1 VAIGFR
7 REFKMYIP
15 RSLLALLVIVYLLF
29 LLSVDWI
36 NQADGSWWRP
46 YLFGFLV
53 VVFAS
58 WAHREQESDEL

>member
-1 VAIGFR
+1 
-7 REFKMYIP
+7 MYIP
-15 RSLLALLVIVYLLF
+15 RSLLALLVIVYMLF

-46 YLFGFLV
+46 YLLGFLV
-53 VVFAS
+53 VVVAS